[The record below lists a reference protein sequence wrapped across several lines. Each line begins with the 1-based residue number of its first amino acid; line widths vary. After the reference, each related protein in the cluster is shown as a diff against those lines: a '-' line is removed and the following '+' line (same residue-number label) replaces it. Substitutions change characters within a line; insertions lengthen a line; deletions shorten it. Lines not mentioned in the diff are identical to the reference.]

1 VDASTETGR
10 GARSMARRRKNIG
23 VKLAKALS
31 AKSARARLNYLV
43 DAIFDEAMK
52 NPILDEAMHLLVEV
66 GLGEGRVAKRLL
78 TWALKALKY
87 RG

>member
-1 VDASTETGR
+1 
-10 GARSMARRRKNIG
+10 
-23 VKLAKALS
+23 
-31 AKSARARLNYLV
+31 
-43 DAIFDEAMK
+43 
-52 NPILDEAMHLLVEV
+52 MHLLVEV